1 MITETVE
8 YQRNKAKQIHDLI
21 YSDGFRNVHDE
32 SCDLVTKENPFEWYC
47 SCELNEILGLVG
59 QK

>member
-1 MITETVE
+1 MNPRE
-8 YQRNKAKQIHDLI
+8 YPKAIHDLI
-21 YSDGFRNVHDE
+21 YSDGFRNVHNE
-32 SCDLVTKENPFEWYC
+32 YCNLVTKENPFEWNC